1 MDCMHE
7 TVIPALTQT
16 TRTNDFF
23 SSTFASFSDRTRSRS
38 RSCGRF
44 RGTVLPLAL
53 AIGLFCGPAQAEADG
68 GASGTASAVIAGVSL
83 VSSWINAQTND
94 ASAAGYAAEWGSDC
108 DLDEDSTTDTG
119 WFTASAEG
127 RVDGHCGWAVG
138 RGSAG
143 EGPLGYW
150 AQGWVRGNAWA
161 VAKFAKNGQT
171 HNVYAWGKGAVD
183 GKSKGKGKGSPG
195 IGPRQGAIQPPLMP
209 HTLVARYDPSV
220 SLTGGMPNPVLGAGL
235 GFGANTILNPPDWGK
250 IIQINKLLSDLGAAP
265 GEVYAFLFVDELDMN
280 APEGAGTTASSWTAN
295 YSINGQEVAT
305 VSAGVNGDGDFTVDG
320 LSPGQYS
327 SGYDADSGSYTL
339 SLSGSALVGAL
350 YLGEVY
356 VPGEPDTGAPS
367 TMTVSAKVDAEA
379 DSEDAKNSSGSE
391 IPGTEVETHGGEP
404 TTTVGSEF

>member
-1 MDCMHE
+1 MDCTHE
-7 TVIPALTQT
+7 TLHSVLIK
-16 TRTNDFF
+16 TNAFD
-23 SSTFASFSDRTRSRS
+23 SSTARFLQRTARSES
-38 RSCGRF
+38 RP
-44 RGTVLPLAL
+44 RGWARITILPLAL
-53 AIGLFCGPAQAEADG
+53 AIGLVCGPAQAQADG

-127 RVDGHCGWAVG
+127 RVDGHCGWALG
-138 RGSAG
+138 LGSAG

-150 AQGWVRGNAWA
+150 SQGWVSGSAYT
-161 VAKFAKNGQT
+161 VAKFAKNGQS

-209 HTLVARYDPSV
+209 HTVVARYDPSV
-220 SLTGGMPNPVLGAGL
+220 SLTGGVPNPALGAGL

-250 IIQINKLLSDLGAAP
+250 IILINKLLRDLNAAP
-265 GEVYAFLFVDELDMN
+265 GEVYALLFVDELDMN
-280 APEGAGTTASSWTAN
+280 APKGAATTASSWAAN
-295 YSINGQEVAT
+295 YSINGQQVAT
-305 VSAGVNGDGDFTVDG
+305 VSAGVNGDGEFTVEG

-327 SGYDADSGSYTL
+327 SEYDADSDSYSL

-350 YLGEVY
+350 YLGEVS
-356 VPGEPDTGAPS
+356 VPGQADTGAPS
-367 TMTVSAKVDAEA
+367 SMTVAAKVEADA
-379 DSEDAKNSSGSE
+379 DSEDAKDSSGSE
-391 IPGTEVETHGGEP
+391 IPRTELETHDDP
-404 TTTVGSEF
+404 TTTMGSEF

>member
-1 MDCMHE
+1 
-7 TVIPALTQT
+7 
-16 TRTNDFF
+16 
-23 SSTFASFSDRTRSRS
+23 
-38 RSCGRF
+38 
-44 RGTVLPLAL
+44 
-53 AIGLFCGPAQAEADG
+53 
-68 GASGTASAVIAGVSL
+68 VIAGVSL
-83 VSSWINAQTND
+83 VSSWINAQTDD

-138 RGSAG
+138 LGSAG

-150 AQGWVRGNAWA
+150 AQGWVRGSAYV
-161 VAKFAKNGQT
+161 VAKFAKKGQT

-195 IGPRQGAIQPPLMP
+195 VGPRQGAIQPPLMP
-209 HTLVARYDPSV
+209 HTVVARYDPSV

-280 APEGAGTTASSWTAN
+280 APEGAATTASSWTAN

-305 VSAGVNGDGDFTVDG
+305 VSAGVNGDGDFTVEG

-327 SGYDADSGSYTL
+327 SGYDADSGSYSL

-350 YLGEVY
+350 YLGEVS
-356 VPGEPDTGAPS
+356 VPGGADTGAPS
-367 TMTVSAKVDAEA
+367 SMTVAAKVEADA
-379 DSEDAKNSSGSE
+379 DSEDAKDSCECE
-391 IPGTEVETHGGEP
+391 IPRTELETHGDP
-404 TTTVGSEF
+404 TTTMGSEF